1 MDYLTLANFLTG
13 VTLIA
18 SAIGPL
24 TIAYS
29 VNLSRIRNLS
39 YLLSG
44 FLIVHGTNHLAMGFG
59 YDWIAQEILEPA
71 SVFAVIAFAIYLYE
85 TTFPISRSNAKRSAA
100 IPASS
105 AAVFGALLVL
115 PAATGPDVTEIA
127 LFIAYAIFILMVAKN
142 PSIRSLHFQFAIFLS
157 IWSVSE
163 AIFSFGQ
170 MGLNLGPLNDP
181 NVGIWIHFAS
191 MVALGIFVNY
201 RFFGIWRGVK
211 NLRVGITSGAKI

>member
-1 MDYLTLANFLTG
+1 LDYLTLANFLTG
-13 VTLIA
+13 VTLTA
-18 SAIGPL
+18 SAMGPL

-29 VNLSRIRNLS
+29 VNISRIRNLS
-39 YLLSG
+39 YLLST
-44 FLIVHGTNHLAMGFG
+44 FLIVHGANHLAMGFG
-59 YDWIAQEILEPA
+59 YNWIAQEILEPA

-85 TTFPISRSNAKRSAA
+85 TTFPISRFNAKSSA

-105 AAVFGALLVL
+105 AAAFGALLVL
-115 PAATGPDVTEIA
+115 PATTGPDITAIA
-127 LFIAYAIFILMVAKN
+127 LFVAYAIFILMVAKN

-191 MVALGIFVNY
+191 MVALGVFVNY

-211 NLRVGITSGAKI
+211 NLRMIVTSGAKI